1 MKKHRSHVDEEAPP
15 EPADRADEEPGDELP
30 EEDLATRFQDP
41 QGGEDDSLRREFDA
55 LNDRHLRLAAEF
67 DNFRK
72 RSQAEIG
79 SSGTRAQAALVE
91 RLLEILDDLHR
102 VTSMDTDGATV
113 ESVMEGVDLVER
125 KMHRLLTDAGLETLD
140 PQDDPF
146 DPNIME
152 AMIRVPTES
161 PEEDDTVAQVLQPG
175 FRFRGHLIR
184 PARVSVRKL
193 D

>member
-1 MKKHRSHVDEEAPP
+1 MKKDRSHLEEDAPTQAGDWAGDEAPDPEEAGVPM
-15 EPADRADEEPGDELP
+15 ESGESSEN
-30 EEDLATRFQDP
+30 
-41 QGGEDDSLRREFDA
+41 EDDALVRELEA

-72 RSQAEIG
+72 RSQAELG
-79 SSGTRAQAALVE
+79 SSGARAQAALVE
-91 RLLEILDDLHR
+91 TLLEVLDDLHR
-102 VTSMDTDGATV
+102 VTAMDPGGATV
-113 ESVMEGVDLVER
+113 ESVMEGVEMVER
-125 KMHRLLTDAGLETLD
+125 KMHRLLSDAGLETLD
-140 PQDDPF
+140 PQDEPF

-152 AMIRVPTES
+152 GMIRVPAES
-161 PEEDDTVAQVLQPG
+161 PDEDETVAQVLQPG

>member
-1 MKKHRSHVDEEAPP
+1 MKKDRSHLEEEAPA
-15 EPADRADEEPGDELP
+15 EVDDWAGDDASAPAGAAVPVESEDPSEGDDDALQREL
-30 EEDLATRFQDP
+30 E
-41 QGGEDDSLRREFDA
+41 A

-79 SSGTRAQAALVE
+79 SSGARAQAALVE
-91 RLLEILDDLHR
+91 RLLDVLDDLHR
-102 VTSMDTDGATV
+102 VTSMDLEGAVV

-125 KMHRLLTDAGLETLD
+125 KMHRLLSDAGLETLD
-140 PQDDPF
+140 PQDEPF
-146 DPNIME
+146 DPNVME
-152 AMIRVPTES
+152 AMIRVPAES
-161 PEEDDTVAQVLQPG
+161 PDEDDTVAQVLQPG

>member
-1 MKKHRSHVDEEAPP
+1 MKKDRSHLEDEAPP
-15 EPADRADEEPGDELP
+15 EVDDWAGDEASDPDEAAVP
-30 EEDLATRFQDP
+30 EGP
-41 QGGEDDSLRREFDA
+41 PGGEDDALRRELDA

-72 RSQAEIG
+72 RSQAEMG
-79 SSGTRAQAALVE
+79 SSGARAQAVLVE
-91 RLLEILDDLHR
+91 RLLEVLDDLHR
-102 VTSMDTDGATV
+102 VTSTELEGTAV

-125 KMHRLLTDAGLETLD
+125 KMHRLLSDAGLETLD
-140 PQDDPF
+140 PRDEPF
-146 DPNIME
+146 DPNVME
-152 AMIRVPTES
+152 AMIRVPAES